1 MKSTISGYDNTRHED
16 HLTMTTILISLWPLF
31 LLIVAGY
38 GMKTYGFPGEQ
49 FWPGAE
55 RFNYFILFPAL
66 LLSSLST
73 APLRDPAL
81 PRLLAAVVLAVTI
94 CVAGL
99 LIARK
104 IRRWPASRFGVLL
117 QGILRFNT
125 YLGLAAIGALHG
137 KPGLQFASVIIAVF
151 VPIVN
156 VLSVLALS
164 ADRHTKPGALL
175 RSIARNPLILS
186 CLAGA
191 LLNLAGIELRW
202 GADRLL
208 ALLATTSLP
217 LGLLSVGAALR
228 LDELRGQT
236 GALIINS
243 LTRLLIVPAVA
254 WACARWLALSAIETA
269 ALVLFFALPT
279 APTSYVLTRQLGGDS
294 HLMAGLI
301 TLQTLLSAATLVLVM
316 TTLAW
321 SAR

>member
-1 MKSTISGYDNTRHED
+1 MI
-16 HLTMTTILISLWPLF
+16 TILIALWPLF

-38 GMKTYGFPGEQ
+38 AMRKCGFPGEQ

-55 RFNYFILFPAL
+55 RLNYFILFPAL

-81 PRLLAAVVLAVTI
+81 PRLLAAVALTVAV
-94 CVAGL
+94 CGAGL

-104 IRRWPASRFGVLL
+104 IRNWPAARFGVLL

-125 YLGLAAIGALHG
+125 YLGLAAIGGLYG
-137 KPGLQFASVIIAVF
+137 KPGLLFASVIIALL
-151 VPIVN
+151 VPMVN

-164 ADRHTKPGALL
+164 ADRHTTPGALL
-175 RSIARNPLILS
+175 FSLARNPLIVS
-186 CLAGA
+186 CLAGV

-208 ALLATTSLP
+208 ALLANTSLP

-228 LDELRGQT
+228 LDELRGQS

-254 WACARWLALSAIETA
+254 WGCARLLALSAVETA

-294 HLMAGLI
+294 HLMAGVI
-301 TLQTLLSAATLVLVM
+301 TLQPLLSAATLVLVM
-316 TTLAW
+316 TFLA
-321 SAR
+321 